1 MVVESLFN
9 EFEICSNEFELFLL
23 MILKCCLMSLKC
35 FFNDL
40 SSSLINFVRSRD
52 PVGEKTTKIGAAAS
66 GRRTHKGGSY
76 FGGFLSDRISS
87 SLKINLIAA

>member
-1 MVVESLFN
+1 M
-9 EFEICSNEFELFLL
+9 L

-52 PVGEKTTKIGAAAS
+52 PVGEKTTKIGAAAF
-66 GRRTHKGGSY
+66 GRRTYKGGRRPSAAAPLCS
-76 FGGFLSDRISS
+76 FCWLPKLFELLLK
-87 SLKINLIAA
+87 SLKNISKSLDSFSKS